1 MSVEI
6 KNLSHVY
13 MPGSP
18 FEIRAVDDVSFDV
31 RDGEFFGIIGHTG
44 SGKSTLIQH
53 LNGLLLPT
61 GGSVKVN
68 GYEIST
74 EKKEL
79 KEIRRLVGMVFQYP
93 EYQLFEDTVE
103 KDVAF
108 GPKNQGLSR
117 DEIEHNVK
125 ESIEDVGL
133 DFDKVRNMSPFE
145 LSGGQR
151 RRVAIAGVLAM
162 KPEVIIFDE
171 PTAGLDPG
179 GRELIYREIQQIKE
193 KRGATVIL
201 VSHNMDDIARFA
213 DRIAVMDKGR
223 LVCATTPKE
232 LFADEKHLEDLHL
245 DLPQLTSFA
254 HNLNKKGGFSI
265 PDGIFE
271 IEDMKNAVIQAVRRK
286 KQDVQ

>member
-6 KNLSHVY
+6 KNLSHIY
-13 MPGSP
+13 MPGTP
-18 FEIRAVDDVSFDV
+18 FEVRAVDDVSFDIK
-31 RDGEFFGIIGHTG
+31 DGEFFGLIGHTG

-53 LNGLLLPT
+53 INGLLLPT
-61 GGSVKVN
+61 GGSVKIN
-68 GYEIST
+68 GYEISI
-74 EKKEL
+74 EKKDL
-79 KEIRRLVGMVFQYP
+79 KDIRRLVGMVFQYP

-117 DEIEHNVK
+117 DEIEHNVR

-171 PTAGLDPG
+171 PTAGLDPA
-179 GRELIYREIQQIKE
+179 GRELIYQEIQKIKE

-213 DRIAVMDKGR
+213 DRIAVMEKGKLVSLSEPKTLFSNEER
-223 LVCATTPKE
+223 LSQ
-232 LFADEKHLEDLHL
+232 FNL
-245 DLPQLTSFA
+245 DVPQLTSFA
-254 HNLNKKGGFSI
+254 HNLNKKGGFDI
-265 PDGIFE
+265 PDGVFE
-271 IEDMKNAVIQAVRRK
+271 IEDMKNEVIQAVRRK
-286 KQDVQ
+286 KQNVQ